1 MDISQHLPTYPNA
14 SQQPNNAVA
23 VVKGLK
29 LPQFFFVKPRQ
40 AWALAAVLPSSSL
53 VAEMAPSGLEAQ

>member
-29 LPQFFFVKPRQ
+29 LPQFFRKTRQ

-53 VAEMAPSGLEAQ
+53 VAEMALSGLEAQ

>member
-1 MDISQHLPTYPNA
+1 MIIGKNHEANMDISQHLPTYPNA

-29 LPQFFFVKPRQ
+29 LPQFF
-40 AWALAAVLPSSSL
+40 S
-53 VAEMAPSGLEAQ
+53 